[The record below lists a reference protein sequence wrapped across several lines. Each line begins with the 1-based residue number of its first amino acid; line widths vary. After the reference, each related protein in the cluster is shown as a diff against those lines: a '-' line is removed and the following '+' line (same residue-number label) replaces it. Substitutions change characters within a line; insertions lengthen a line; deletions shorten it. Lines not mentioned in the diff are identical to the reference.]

1 MRMDGIP
8 ERRCTGNSEKH
19 TDSQVDEKLV
29 LIIAYNA
36 GHMGYTMPSIRI
48 VQASDIPHHVYL
60 YLR

>member
-1 MRMDGIP
+1 MSEACTMRMDGIP

-36 GHMGYTMPSIRI
+36 GHMGYTEDLLQKS
-48 VQASDIPHHVYL
+48 
-60 YLR
+60 

>member
-36 GHMGYTMPSIRI
+36 GHMGYTEDLLQKS
-48 VQASDIPHHVYL
+48 
-60 YLR
+60 